1 MAEDLIKKT
10 PTPEEAQKSVL
21 AALDSVTL
29 IDKKVLEP
37 KTDQTKKT
45 VERNV
50 KHLTYMLTKDW
61 FSTALTAPQRA
72 SIDTAITDGNA
83 YCA

>member
-1 MAEDLIKKT
+1 MAEEVVKKT

-29 IDKKVLEP
+29 INKKVLEE
-37 KTDQTKKT
+37 KTEERKKT

-61 FSTALTAPQRA
+61 FTAALTAPQRA